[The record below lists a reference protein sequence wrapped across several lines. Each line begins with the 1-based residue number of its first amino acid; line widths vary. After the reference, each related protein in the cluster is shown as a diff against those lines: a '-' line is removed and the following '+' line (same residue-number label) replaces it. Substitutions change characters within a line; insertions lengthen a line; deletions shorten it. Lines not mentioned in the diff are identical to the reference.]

1 MLSAPLPTT
10 QYISE
15 QTSTAAI
22 GAHLV
27 ADRHNKVN
35 SDLKY
40 CSRSLKEEATQCVRR
55 QYNLSIVS
63 YYTGLQMYLFYMQY
77 LIIIIII

>member
-1 MLSAPLPTT
+1 MVEENKSKRKRTKLFLIFYCFQIVQEMLSAPLPTT

-40 CSRSLKEEATQCVRR
+40 CSRSLKEEATQCV
-55 QYNLSIVS
+55 
-63 YYTGLQMYLFYMQY
+63 
-77 LIIIIII
+77 